1 MSLFVVAQPSCWC
14 DSRGCRVTRASTWDQ
29 TELWHLQL
37 ICARFILVSQDGAKA
52 SMGHVSFTAPSFFLI
67 VSFLLRLMWISVK
80 RCGLIHPVQ
89 MHWGSVCWVER
100 ELDPFFS
107 VHFDTSSIKFQL
119 NSVFHHLSPLW
130 PPQDILCSPSSSF
143 CSHEHRLSS
152 CLETSQ
158 SRFMMLLLGGWLVF
172 SGNCGF
178 NKLCCSEWWW
188 GWSWWGTFD
197 EWTVKSDPFRFTC

>member
-1 MSLFVVAQPSCWC
+1 MSLFVVAQRSCWC
-14 DSRGCRVTRASTWDQ
+14 DSPGCRITRASTWDQ

-37 ICARFILVSQDGAKA
+37 ICARFILVAQDGAKA
-52 SMGHVSFTAPSFFLI
+52 SMGHIFFTAPLFFLI
-67 VSFLLRLMWISVK
+67 VSFLLRLMWLSVK

-89 MHWGSVCWVER
+89 MHLGSVRWVER
-100 ELDPFFS
+100 ELDPLFFP
-107 VHFDTSSIKFQL
+107 FILT
-119 NSVFHHLSPLW
+119 
-130 PPQDILCSPSSSF
+130 PPQSSF
-143 CSHEHRLSS
+143 SWTQCFTTLAYSGHRTSCVLPSRLFAHEHRLSA

-178 NKLCCSEWWW
+178 NKLWCSEWWW